1 MYSAGLGPRRRARV
15 SGRLAGR
22 ATGVRAEGTLRQ
34 RKVLAVDDSKLVL
47 KIYETMLR
55 GCPVVFAQDGVEA
68 LERLHEH
75 PDVEVVLLDI
85 NMPKMNGFEVL
96 DALRRSGAL
105 ATLRVIVVT
114 TEGNNEEV
122 SRGLAAGA
130 SAYLTK
136 PFEREQ
142 LLGLIGSGV
151 VGAAP

>member
-1 MYSAGLGPRRRARV
+1 MQ
-15 SGRLAGR
+15 
-22 ATGVRAEGTLRQ
+22 Q

-47 KIYETMLR
+47 KMYEMMLR
-55 GCPVVFAQDGVEA
+55 ECPLVFAQDGADA
-68 LERLHEH
+68 LEKLREN
-75 PDVEVVLLDI
+75 PDVDVVLLDI
-85 NMPKMNGFEVL
+85 NMPRMNGFEVL

-114 TEGNNEEV
+114 TEGNDEEV

-142 LLGLIGSGV
+142 LLGLIGSA
-151 VGAAP
+151 GAAVAP